1 MNEIKKKKTAEL
13 LKTKREGEKNQSNN
27 KKRKTRTFW
36 THVIPMVIDFSFGQM
51 AIYVE
56 LEQWIELGIGY
67 VRQKEKL
74 GEQNRIWSFGGK
86 WLFDTRL

>member
-27 KKRKTRTFW
+27 KKG